1 MKRVY
6 LILIA
11 ILLLQLLSLAG
22 YAQGPLTVYD
32 GRVDSIAKTPS
43 NAEIQLIKRY
53 ALPKARSAWRSD
65 QYCTEGFEA
74 ISVAQGSFT
83 KANSKQKAVMYRFCV
98 KGHDIANNGIV
109 IIEGGKITAHII
121 YNGGE
126 DNSIQTLPDING
138 DGLSEIILD
147 GGATHQG
154 YTESMAIPITLSA
167 AGTKSYGMAI
177 VFEDDCGANPD
188 RCKTLAYKITVRPGT
203 NPTFYRETYSKKN
216 GRGTRTGAAVRYT
229 LGKTTGIF
237 RLLK

>member
-6 LILIA
+6 LSLIV
-11 ILLLQLLSLAG
+11 IYLLQLLPLAG
-22 YAQGPLTVYD
+22 YAQGQLTVHD
-32 GRVDSIAKTPS
+32 GRVDSIAKIPS

-53 ALPKARSAWRSD
+53 ALPKARSIWRSD

-74 ISVAQGSFT
+74 ISAAYGSFT
-83 KANSKQKAVMYRFCV
+83 KPNSKQKAVMYRFCV

-109 IIEGGKITAHII
+109 VIEEGKIVAHII

-126 DNSIQTLPDING
+126 ENSIQTLPDING
-138 DGLSEIILD
+138 DGLSDLVLD

-154 YTESMAIPITLSA
+154 YTQSVAIPITLSA
-167 AGTKSYGMAI
+167 AATKSYGMAI
-177 VFEDDCGANPD
+177 VFDDDCGANPD
-188 RCKTLAYKITVRPGT
+188 HCKTLAYKITVRPGT

-216 GRGTRTGAAVRYT
+216 GRWTRTAAAARYT